1 MTGGYPPA
9 NINLQQET
17 TAMSPSQH
25 RSGRKSFL
33 LRIDEPLYLKFRK
46 LSEMLNT
53 DMSDILL
60 TYIVKQT
67 KNINLTAEDYERLA
81 EAARGR
87 NR

>member
-1 MTGGYPPA
+1 
-9 NINLQQET
+9 
-17 TAMSPSQH
+17 MSPSQH